1 MGKIA
6 MLTLKKLFSP
16 EVHDICPSCGEA
28 CAITDVLC
36 PKCGKNLDELFE
48 QLSDSDLPTKP
59 TWIAKIMKKS
69 QILKV
74 WHLTNSAI
82 LVTSLLTPWIV
93 FFSDNVYIKFE
104 YQYELGFELLFYP
117 FLVLSELFQRAFYRG
132 EFALFLGLSL
142 LAAAAPAIA
151 IYYSFSGI
159 RSFFKVEKRTNPIS
173 SILRLILV
181 TLSLVLINY
190 SSRFNS
196 FLSFGYV
203 LVIIGFISSFILEF
217 ALLSYKP
224 FQPEAA

>member
-1 MGKIA
+1 MA

-28 CAITDVLC
+28 CAISDVLC

-48 QLSDSDLPTKP
+48 QLSDSDSPAKP
-59 TWIAKIMKKS
+59 TWIAKILKKP

-74 WHLTNSAI
+74 WYLTNSAI

-93 FFSDNVYIKFE
+93 FFSDNVFIKFE
-104 YQYELGFELLFYP
+104 YEYELGFELLLYP

-132 EFALFLGLSL
+132 EFVLFLGLSL
-142 LAAAAPAIA
+142 VVAAAPAIA
-151 IYYSFSGI
+151 IYYSFHGI

-173 SILRLILV
+173 SILRLILA

-190 SSRFNS
+190 INS

-203 LVIIGFISSFILEF
+203 LVLIGLMSSFILEF
-217 ALLSYKP
+217 ALLGYKP
-224 FQPEAA
+224 FQKEAA